1 MENKKI
7 KVMSVFGTRPEAIKM
22 APLVKELETR
32 PEIESIVC
40 VTAQHR
46 EMLDQV
52 LEIFDLHPKYDLNI
66 MQSRQTLAGI
76 TTRALTG
83 LEEVMKEEQPDIVL
97 VHGDTSTTF
106 AGALAAYYCQ
116 IKVGHVEA
124 GLRTYDKYQP
134 FPEEMNRQL
143 TGTLTDLHFAPTPL
157 AKEHLLKENISAD
170 GIFITGNT
178 VIDALAHTIEDDY
191 TFTVDE
197 LNQIDFKNKRVIAMT
212 AHRRENLGEP
222 LRNICHAVK
231 RIVEE
236 YPDVEVVY
244 AVHKNPAVVEPVHEI
259 LGGNDRIHLTDPLD
273 LKDMHNLMCRSFFV
287 MTDSGG
293 LQEEVPS
300 MGKPVLVLRNVTERP
315 EGVDAGTLKLAGTE
329 EETIYTMAKELL
341 DNEAEYEKMAQA
353 KNPFGDG
360 QASRRIA
367 DSILYAFGKAADRPE
382 EYILRINCE
391 EKNKEAKPMKEERL
405 AILSMLEKG
414 IINVDEAERLLA
426 AIHNGAAAVEKES
439 AGRMS
444 GMLEK
449 AGAALNSAAKTVA
462 ENPKVKSATE
472 KFADKADDLQPRMR
486 AAAFRMSE
494 KFSDKA
500 DDLQP
505 KLRAAAFRMSEKANE
520 WKEDMTAYREKL
532 KERKNRNEAEE
543 WDDLDDI
550 DLDEMEME
558 AEVTAEEAAEAENT
572 APTGLKAKILEVV
585 SGTEETEAAE
595 APAVEE
601 IPTEDGEEEPI
612 SPEMN
617 KYLNKVENVLDE
629 MGEQMNQLN
638 DMEAFLTSAFGEFDP
653 ADWEDDEDEE
663 ENK

>member
-1 MENKKI
+1 MDKI

-22 APLVKELETR
+22 APLVKQLEKT

-52 LEIFDLHPKYDLNI
+52 LEIFDLHPQYDLNI

-83 LEEVMKEEQPDIVL
+83 LEEVMGQEKPDIVL

-106 AGALAAYYCQ
+106 AGALAAYYNQ
-116 IKVGHVEA
+116 VKVGHVEA

-134 FPEEMNRQL
+134 FPEEMNRRL
-143 TGTLTDLHFAPTPL
+143 TGALTDLHFAPTPL
-157 AKEHLLKENISAD
+157 AKEHLLKENISPD

-178 VIDALAHTIEDDY
+178 VIDALAHTIEEDY
-191 TFTVDE
+191 TFTVPE

-222 LRNICHAVK
+222 LKNICRAVK
-231 RIVEE
+231 RLVEE

-315 EGVDAGTLKLAGTE
+315 EGVEAGTLKLAGTDE
-329 EETIYTMAKELL
+329 NVIYSMAKTLL
-341 DNEAEYEKMAQA
+341 DDKEEYEKMAQA

-360 QASRRIA
+360 QASRRIVE
-367 DSILYAFGKAADRPE
+367 SILYAFGKKAERPD
-382 EYILRINCE
+382 EYVLRM
-391 EKNKEAKPMKEERL
+391 KNESISKEGKPMKEERM
-405 AILSMLEKG
+405 AILNMLEKG
-414 IINVDEAERLLA
+414 IITVDEADRLLNTLN
-426 AIHNGAAAVEKES
+426 NGLGAEKDGI
-439 AGRMS
+439 AKTVG
-444 GMLEK
+444 GMLNK
-449 AGAALNSAAKTVA
+449 AGAALSAVADKVKENPTVKNAADKMADKAEDLQPKVTSAAFRMR
-462 ENPKVKSATE
+462 E
-472 KFADKADDLQPRMR
+472 KLADKADDLQPAVRS
-486 AAAFRMSE
+486 AAFRM
-494 KFSDKA
+494 A
-500 DDLQP
+500 
-505 KLRAAAFRMSEKANE
+505 EKASE
-520 WKEDMTAYREKL
+520 IKEDMATYREKL
-532 KERKNRNEAEE
+532 KEKRNRDEAED
-543 WDDLDDI
+543 WDDI
-550 DLDEMEME
+550 DLEELEADE
-558 AEVTAEEAAEAENT
+558 VPAEEAT
-572 APTGLKAKILEVV
+572 ADA
-585 SGTEETEAAE
+585 
-595 APAVEE
+595 
-601 IPTEDGEEEPI
+601 EEPI

-617 KYLNKVENVLDE
+617 HYLSKVENVLDG
-629 MGEQMNQLN
+629 MSDQMEQLN
-638 DMEAFLTSAFGEFDP
+638 DMEAFLKASFGEYDP
-653 ADWEDDEDEE
+653 ADWEDDEEEPTDEKKDAE
-663 ENK
+663 

>member
-1 MENKKI
+1 MDKI

-22 APLVKELETR
+22 APLVKQLEKT

-52 LEIFDLHPKYDLNI
+52 LEIFDLHPQYDLNI

-83 LEEVMKEEQPDIVL
+83 LEEVMGNEKPDIVL

-106 AGALAAYYCQ
+106 AGALAAYYNQ

-134 FPEEMNRQL
+134 FPEEMNRRL
-143 TGTLTDLHFAPTPL
+143 TGALTDLHFAPTPL
-157 AKEHLLKENISAD
+157 AKEHLLKENISED

-178 VIDALAHTIEDDY
+178 VIDALAHTIEEDY
-191 TFTVDE
+191 TFTVPE
-197 LNQIDFKNKRVIAMT
+197 LNDIDFKNKRVIAMT

-222 LRNICHAVK
+222 LKNICRAVK
-231 RIVEE
+231 RLVEE

-315 EGVDAGTLKLAGTE
+315 EGVEAGTLKLAGTDE
-329 EETIYTMAKELL
+329 DVIYSMAKELL
-341 DNEAEYEKMAQA
+341 DNQEEYEKMAQA

-360 QASRRIA
+360 QASRRIVE
-367 DSILYAFGKAADRPE
+367 SILYAFGKKADRPD
-382 EYILRINCE
+382 EYVLCIKY
-391 EKNKEAKPMKEERL
+391 EKTPKEGKPMKEERM
-405 AILSMLEKG
+405 AILNMLEKG
-414 IINVDEAERLLA
+414 IISVDEAERLLTTLN
-426 AIHNGAAAVEKES
+426 NGLGAEKDGI
-439 AGRMS
+439 AKTVG
-444 GMLEK
+444 GMLNK
-449 AGAALNSAAKTVA
+449 AGAALSAVA
-462 ENPKVKSATE
+462 DKVKENPTVKSAAD
-472 KFADKADDLQPRMR
+472 KVADKADDLQPKVSS
-486 AAAFRMSE
+486 AAFRMKE
-494 KFSDKA
+494 KLADKA
-500 DDLQP
+500 DELQP
-505 KLRAAAFRMSEKANE
+505 AVRSAAFRMAEKASE
-520 WKEDMTAYREKL
+520 IKEDMATYREKL
-532 KERKNRNEAEE
+532 KEKKNRDEAED
-543 WDDLDDI
+543 WDDI
-550 DLDEMEME
+550 DL
-558 AEVTAEEAAEAENT
+558 EE
-572 APTGLKAKILEVV
+572 LD
-585 SGTEETEAAE
+585 AAE
-595 APAVEE
+595 APEADETAPE
-601 IPTEDGEEEPI
+601 TAEAAPAEGEEEVEPI

-617 KYLNKVENVLDE
+617 KYLNKVENVLDG
-629 MGEQMNQLN
+629 MSDQMEQLN
-638 DMEAFLTSAFGEFDP
+638 DMEAFLKASFGEYNPSDF
-653 ADWEDDEDEE
+653 EDDEEETTDEKKDAE
-663 ENK
+663 

>member
-1 MENKKI
+1 MDKI

-22 APLVKELETR
+22 APLVKELEKT

-52 LEIFDLHPKYDLNI
+52 LEIFDLHPQHDLNI
-66 MQSRQTLAGI
+66 MQARQTLAGI

-83 LEEVMKEEQPDIVL
+83 LEEVMGKEKPDIVL

-106 AGALAAYYCQ
+106 AGALAAYYNQ
-116 IKVGHVEA
+116 VKVGHVEA

-157 AKEHLLKENISAD
+157 AKEHLLKENIGED

-178 VIDALAHTIEDDY
+178 VIDALAHTIEEDY
-191 TFTVDE
+191 TFTVEE
-197 LNQIDFKNKRVIAMT
+197 LNKIDFKNKRVIAMT

-231 RIVEE
+231 RLVEE

-315 EGVDAGTLKLAGTE
+315 EGVEAGTLKLAGTDE
-329 EETIYTMAKELL
+329 EVIYSMAKELL
-341 DNEAEYEKMAQA
+341 DNKEEYEKMAQA

-360 QASRRIA
+360 QASRRIVE
-367 DSILYAFGKAADRPE
+367 SILYHFGKKADRPD
-382 EYILRINCE
+382 EYVLRA
-391 EKNKEAKPMKEERL
+391 EKKSKEGKPMKEERM
-405 AILSMLEKG
+405 AILNMLEKG
-414 IINVDEAERLLA
+414 IITVDEAERLLNTVN
-426 AIHNGAAAVEKES
+426 NGMGLEKD
-439 AGRMS
+439 GIRNVVG
-444 GMLEK
+444 GMLGK
-449 AGAALNSAAKTVA
+449 AGAALTAVADKVKENPTVKTAADKVAAKT
-462 ENPKVKSATE
+462 E
-472 KFADKADDLQPRMR
+472 DLQPKVTE
-486 AAAFRMSE
+486 AAFRMKEKMAERSE
-494 KFSDKA
+494 
-500 DDLQP
+500 DLQP
-505 KLRAAAFRMSEKANE
+505 AVRSAAFRMAEKASE
-520 WKEDMTAYREKL
+520 IKEDMATYYEKL
-532 KERKNRNEAEE
+532 KEKRNRDEAED
-543 WDDLDDI
+543 WDDMDLEELDAEEI
-550 DLDEMEME
+550 AAYME
-558 AEVTAEEAAEAENT
+558 ANGVAAEAAVAVAEDAAEEAAEV
-572 APTGLKAKILEVV
+572 P
-585 SGTEETEAAE
+585 
-595 APAVEE
+595 
-601 IPTEDGEEEPI
+601 EDEMI
-612 SPEMN
+612 TPEMN
-617 KYLNKVENVLDE
+617 KYLNKVEDVLDE

-638 DMEAFLTSAFGEFDP
+638 DMESFLTAAFGEYDP
-653 ADWEDDEDEE
+653 SEWEDDEEE
-663 ENK
+663 ESK